1 MRRSSTAGPEERKR
15 QQKNDRQNK
24 FPTALQIY
32 FNYPNEIGNVQLREL
47 FDIAANS
54 TLARLKTKIRKL
66 QVEEGLK
73 VLNAHN
79 VSTKAA
85 YQYAGIDIEEVKK
98 RYREG
103 QRLGLWDGLN

>member
-1 MRRSSTAGPEERKR
+1 MRSAKPIDTRTVLK
-15 QQKNDRQNK
+15 
-24 FPTALQIY
+24 IY

-103 QRLGLWDGLN
+103 QILGLWDGLN

>member
-1 MRRSSTAGPEERKR
+1 MRSVKPIDTR
-15 QQKNDRQNK
+15 
-24 FPTALQIY
+24 TALQIY

-54 TLARLKTKIRKL
+54 TSARLKTKIRKL

-85 YQYAGIDIEEVKK
+85 YQYAGIDIEEMKK